1 MVSVPRPRIVS
12 RSTDLEAEDLP
23 EQVTSGLRELVG
35 AAKEGLLALSVGV
48 GLAVV
53 QELFEAEVTRQAGPK
68 GKHDPDRRAY
78 RHGQEDRRVT
88 LGGRRVQ
95 VSKPR
100 VRSVAD
106 AEIELR
112 TFRAFAKRDVLNEA
126 ALGRM
131 LAGLSTRQYPVG
143 LEPMGQVEALGTSK
157 SAVSQRFIEGTERK
171 LAELFGRDL
180 SQLKLVA
187 MFIDGVEIA
196 EHCLVVALGVDAD
209 GRKHPLGLWE
219 GTTENKTVC
228 NALLGNLIERGLPI
242 EQPRL
247 FVIDGGKA
255 IRAAVMSTFGTY
267 AVIQRCR
274 EHKRRNVLEHLPQA
288 ERLFVSRKLNRAWS
302 EPEAKRAEG
311 QLRAL
316 ATQLEANHPGAAAKP
331 PGRTGG
337 NAHGHPARPEWQPPG
352 DVQVHQPHR
361 VDDLHRS
368 QGHRQRQAVEKRQD
382 GVALDGSRPAGC
394 GETVPE
400 SEGLSRDSHAPT
412 GTLQAPPR
420 PCIHAAKRLTISLG
434 SPEIPRT
441 TGHPRLQLAE
451 ISEYDNQ

>member
-23 EQVTSGLRELVG
+23 EQVTIGLRELVG

-53 QELFEAEVTRQAGPK
+53 QELFDAEVTRLAGPK

-78 RHGQEDRRVT
+78 RHGQEDRQVT
-88 LGGRRVQ
+88 LGGRRVPA
-95 VSKPR
+95 SKPR
-100 VRSVAD
+100 VRSVANQ
-106 AEIELR
+106 EIELR
-112 TFRAFAKRDVLNEA
+112 TFRAFAKRDLLNQA

-143 LEPMGQVEALGTSK
+143 LEPIGQVEARATSK

-180 SQLKLVA
+180 SQLNLVA

-196 EHCLVVALGVDAD
+196 EHCIVVALGVDAD

-228 NALLGNLIERGLPI
+228 NALLGNLIERGLTI

-267 AVIQRCR
+267 AIMHRCR
-274 EHKRRNVLEHLPQA
+274 EHKRRNILDHLPQA
-288 ERLFVSRKLNRAWS
+288 ERTFVSRKLNKAWS
-302 EPEAKRAEG
+302 EPDVKRAES

-316 ATQLEANHPGAAAKP
+316 AKQLEVKHPGAAASLLEGLEETLTVTRLGLNGSLLETFKSTNP
-331 PGRTGG
+331 IESMISIARQVTGNVKRWRNG
-337 NAHGHPARPEWQPPG
+337 KMALRWTAAGLLDA
-352 DVQVHQPHR
+352 
-361 VDDLHRS
+361 
-368 QGHRQRQAVEKRQD
+368 EKRFRRVRGYREMVILRRALQKHHD
-382 GVALDGSRPAGC
+382 G
-394 GETVPE
+394 
-400 SEGLSRDSHAPT
+400 
-412 GTLQAPPR
+412 
-420 PCIHAAKRLTISLG
+420 
-434 SPEIPRT
+434 
-441 TGHPRLQLAE
+441 LASGQK
-451 ISEYDNQ
+451 IA